1 MEKDTIITLEDNE
14 KFVLLDKVE
23 LENANYFLA
32 LKLTEDEQPTKEYEI
47 FEEEIEDGDS
57 YMSIVEDPTL
67 KEALMVNFTLNYEEY
82 VENYKGEDE

>member
-14 KFVLLDKVE
+14 KFLLLDKVK

-32 LKLTEDEQPTKEYEI
+32 LKLTDDEQPTKQYEI

-57 YMSIVEDPTL
+57 YMSIVEDKNI
-67 KEALMVNFTLNYEEY
+67 KEALMVNFTLNYEEFI
-82 VENYKGEDE
+82 ENYQEEE

>member
-1 MEKDTIITLEDNE
+1 MEIDTIITLEDNE
-14 KFVLLDKVE
+14 KFLLLDKVE

-32 LKLTEDEQPTKEYEI
+32 LKLTDDEQPTKQYEI

-57 YMSIVEDPTL
+57 YMSIVEDKNI

-82 VENYKGEDE
+82 IENYQEEE

>member
-14 KFVLLDKVE
+14 KFLLLDKVE

-32 LKLTEDEQPTKEYEI
+32 LKLTDDEQPTKQYEI

-57 YMSIVEDPTL
+57 YMSIVEDKKV

-82 VENYKGEDE
+82 IENYQEEE

>member
-14 KFVLLDKVE
+14 KFLLLDKVE

-32 LKLTEDEQPTKEYEI
+32 LKLTEDEQPTKQYEI
-47 FEEEIEDGDS
+47 FKEEIEDGNS
-57 YMSIVEDPTL
+57 YMSIVEDKNI

-82 VENYKGEDE
+82 IENYQEEE

>member
-14 KFVLLDKVE
+14 KFLLLDKVE

-32 LKLTEDEQPTKEYEI
+32 LQLTEDEQPTKNYEI

-57 YMSIVEDPTL
+57 YMSIVEDKNI
-67 KEALMVNFTLNYEEY
+67 KEALMVNFTLNYEEFI
-82 VENYKGEDE
+82 ENYQEEE

>member
-1 MEKDTIITLEDNE
+1 MMDKDTIITLEDNE
-14 KFVLLDKVE
+14 KFLLLDKVE

-32 LKLTEDEQPTKEYEI
+32 LKLTEDEQPTKQYEI

-57 YMSIVEDPTL
+57 YMSIVEDKAL

-82 VENYKGEDE
+82 IENYQEEE